1 MLNYFYGYKILPE
14 VSVICSKL
22 DILKRRISSSNYE
35 QSFEEYNEC
44 KTLFDAVKNG
54 LLEVIMSSW
63 QMLNLYTNS
72 ILKLFATY
80 QLILNC
86 WMSININCLGMPY
99 RTVLMP

>member
-44 KTLFDAVKNG
+44 KTLFDAVKKTG
-54 LLEVIMSSW
+54 
-63 QMLNLYTNS
+63 Y
-72 ILKLFATY
+72 
-80 QLILNC
+80 
-86 WMSININCLGMPY
+86 
-99 RTVLMP
+99 